1 MRVGQIVNLINKHL
15 ADEFCSVAELT
26 SYMDRVIDDINTRLN
41 SKFPTISEVIAA
53 AGDTTDPDYNMFP
66 DKYIRSVLVVGAAYK
81 YYITDEEGNVTAQ
94 QYGAEY
100 NQNLFY
106 MERDYS
112 FSIPEI
118 YRESEQGFV
127 TNPDSEVGVWFPNA
141 NIY

>member
-1 MRVGQIVNLINKHL
+1 MRVGQIVKLINKHL
-15 ADEFCSVAELT
+15 GDEFCSVAELT
-26 SYMDRVIDDINTRLN
+26 DYMDRVIDDINTRLN
-41 SKFPTISEVIAA
+41 SKFPTVGDMIAS
-53 AGDTTDPDYNMFP
+53 AGGTTDVDYNVFP

-81 YYITDEEGNVTAQ
+81 YYVTDEEGNVTAQ
-94 QYGAEY
+94 QYGADY

-127 TNPDSEVGVWFPNA
+127 NNSDSDTGVWFPNA
-141 NIY
+141 NLY

>member
-41 SKFPTISEVIAA
+41 SKFPTVSEVIAA
-53 AGDTTDPDYNMFP
+53 AGGTTDPDYNVFP

>member
-53 AGDTTDPDYNMFP
+53 AGGTTDPDYNVFP

-81 YYITDEEGNVTAQ
+81 YYITDEEGNATAQ

>member
-41 SKFPTISEVIAA
+41 SKFPTVSEVIAT
-53 AGDTTDPDYNMFP
+53 AGGTTDPDYNVFP

-81 YYITDEEGNVTAQ
+81 YYITDEEGNATAQ
-94 QYGAEY
+94 QYGVEY

>member
-1 MRVGQIVNLINKHL
+1 MRVNQIVQQINKHL
-15 ADEFCSVAELT
+15 ADEFCSTAELLN
-26 SYMDRVIDDINTRLN
+26 YMDRVIDDINTRLN
-41 SKFPTISEVIAA
+41 AKFPTVSEVLEAA
-53 AGDTTDPDYNMFP
+53 DNTTDADYNVFP

-94 QYGAEY
+94 QYGTEY

-127 TNPDSEVGVWFPNA
+127 NNSDKDAGIWFPNI
-141 NIY
+141 NVY

>member
-1 MRVGQIVNLINKHL
+1 MRVSQIVQQINRHL
-15 ADEFCSVAELT
+15 GDEFCSVAELT
-26 SYMDRVIDDINTRLN
+26 NYMDRVIDDINTRLN
-41 SKFPTISEVIAA
+41 SKFPTVGEVIAA
-53 AGDTTDPDYNMFP
+53 AGGTTDPDYNVFP

-81 YYITDEEGNVTAQ
+81 YYVTDEEGNITAQ
-94 QYGAEY
+94 QYGADY

-118 YRESEQGFV
+118 YRESEQGFI
-127 TNPDSEVGVWFPNA
+127 TNSDADAGVWFPNA

>member
-41 SKFPTISEVIAA
+41 SKFPTVSEVIAS
-53 AGDTTDPDYNMFP
+53 AGGTTDPDYNVFP

>member
-26 SYMDRVIDDINTRLN
+26 NYMDRVIDDINTRLN
-41 SKFPTISEVIAA
+41 SKFPTISDVMAE
-53 AGDTTDPDYNMFP
+53 AGNTTDPDYNVFP

-81 YYITDEEGNVTAQ
+81 YYVTDEEGNVTAQ

-127 TNPDSEVGVWFPNA
+127 NNPDSEVGVWFPNA
-141 NIY
+141 NLF

>member
-26 SYMDRVIDDINTRLN
+26 NYMDRVIDDINTRLN
-41 SKFPTISEVIAA
+41 SKFPTISDVMAE
-53 AGDTTDPDYNMFP
+53 AGGTTDPDYNVFP

-81 YYITDEEGNVTAQ
+81 YYVTDEEGNATAQ

-127 TNPDSEVGVWFPNA
+127 NNPDSEVGVWFPNA
-141 NIY
+141 NLF

>member
-41 SKFPTISEVIAA
+41 SKFPTVSEVIAA
-53 AGDTTDPDYNMFP
+53 AGGTTDPDYNVFP

-81 YYITDEEGNVTAQ
+81 YYITDEEGNATAQ

>member
-41 SKFPTISEVIAA
+41 SKFPTISEVIAT
-53 AGDTTDPDYNMFP
+53 AGSTTDPDYNVFP

>member
-26 SYMDRVIDDINTRLN
+26 NYMDRVIDDINTRLN
-41 SKFPTISEVIAA
+41 SKFPTVSEVIAA
-53 AGDTTDPDYNMFP
+53 AGSTTDPDYNMFP

-81 YYITDEEGNVTAQ
+81 YYITDEEGNATAQ

-118 YRESEQGFV
+118 YRESDQGFI
-127 TNPDSEVGVWFPNA
+127 TNSDSEAGVWFPNA

>member
-41 SKFPTISEVIAA
+41 SKFPTVSEVIVT
-53 AGDTTDPDYNMFP
+53 AGGTTDPDYNVFP

>member
-26 SYMDRVIDDINTRLN
+26 NYMDRVIDDINTRLN
-41 SKFPTISEVIAA
+41 SKFPTISDVMAE
-53 AGDTTDPDYNMFP
+53 AGDTTDPDYNVFP

-127 TNPDSEVGVWFPNA
+127 NNPDSEVGVWFPNA
-141 NIY
+141 NLF

>member
-15 ADEFCSVAELT
+15 ADEFCSPAELMN
-26 SYMDRVIDDINTRLN
+26 YMDRVIDDINTRLN
-41 SKFPTISEVIAA
+41 SKFPTVSEVMEA
-53 AGDTTDPDYNMFP
+53 AGSTTDPDYNMFP
-66 DKYIRSVLVVGAAYK
+66 DKYIRSVLVVGSAYK
-81 YYITDEEGNVTAQ
+81 YYVTDEEGNVTAQ

-127 TNPDSEVGVWFPNA
+127 NNPDSDAGVWFPNA

>member
-26 SYMDRVIDDINTRLN
+26 NYMDRVIDDINTRLN
-41 SKFPTISEVIAA
+41 SKFPTVSEVIAS
-53 AGDTTDPDYNMFP
+53 AGNTTDPDYNMFP

-81 YYITDEEGNVTAQ
+81 YYITDEEGNATAQ

-106 MERDYS
+106 MERD
-112 FSIPEI
+112 
-118 YRESEQGFV
+118 
-127 TNPDSEVGVWFPNA
+127 
-141 NIY
+141 

>member
-26 SYMDRVIDDINTRLN
+26 NYMDRVIDDINTRLN
-41 SKFPTISEVIAA
+41 SKFPTVSEVIAS
-53 AGDTTDPDYNMFP
+53 AGNTTDPDYNMFP

-81 YYITDEEGNVTAQ
+81 YYITDEEGNATAQ

-106 MERDYS
+106 RERDYS

-118 YRESEQGFV
+118 YREADQGFI
-127 TNPDSEVGVWFPNA
+127 TNSDSEAGVWFPNA

>member
-41 SKFPTISEVIAA
+41 SKFPTISEVIAS
-53 AGDTTDPDYNMFP
+53 AGGTTDPDYNVFP

-106 MERDYS
+106 MDRDYS

>member
-53 AGDTTDPDYNMFP
+53 AGGTTDPDYNVFP

-81 YYITDEEGNVTAQ
+81 YYITDEEGNITAQ

-118 YRESEQGFV
+118 YRESEQGFI

>member
-26 SYMDRVIDDINTRLN
+26 NYMDRVIDDINTRLN
-41 SKFPTISEVIAA
+41 SKFPTISEVIAT
-53 AGDTTDPDYNMFP
+53 AGNTTDPDYNMFP

-118 YRESEQGFV
+118 YRESDQGFI
-127 TNPDSEVGVWFPNA
+127 TNSDSEAGVWFPNA

>member
-1 MRVGQIVNLINKHL
+1 MRVSQIVNLINKHL

-26 SYMDRVIDDINTRLN
+26 NYMDRVVDDINTRLN
-41 SKFPTISEVIAA
+41 SKFPVVSDVMQQ
-53 AGDTTDPDYNMFP
+53 AGNTTDPDYNVFP

-81 YYITDEEGNVTAQ
+81 YYTTDEEGNATAQ

-112 FSIPEI
+112 FSVPEI

-127 TNPDSEVGVWFPNA
+127 DDPDKDAGIWFPNV
-141 NIY
+141 NLY

>member
-1 MRVGQIVNLINKHL
+1 MRVSQIVNLINKHL

-26 SYMDRVIDDINTRLN
+26 NYMDRVVDDINTRLN
-41 SKFPTISEVIAA
+41 SKFPVVSDVMQQ
-53 AGDTTDPDYNMFP
+53 AGSTTDPDYNVFP

-81 YYITDEEGNVTAQ
+81 YYITDEEGNATAQ

-112 FSIPEI
+112 FSVPEM

-127 TNPDSEVGVWFPNA
+127 DNPDKDAGIWFPNV
-141 NIY
+141 NLY

>member
-26 SYMDRVIDDINTRLN
+26 NYMDRVIDDINTRLN

-53 AGDTTDPDYNMFP
+53 AGNTTDPDYNMFP

-127 TNPDSEVGVWFPNA
+127 NNPDSEVGVWFPNA
-141 NIY
+141 NLF

>member
-26 SYMDRVIDDINTRLN
+26 NYMDRVIDDINTRLN
-41 SKFPTISEVIAA
+41 SKFPTISDVMAE

-127 TNPDSEVGVWFPNA
+127 NNPDSEVGVWFPNA
-141 NIY
+141 NLF